1 MVLIIVITMILI
13 IVLISV
19 LVMVLIMVLILVIM
33 LVTLSSLR
41 RYESLVASWLTIN
54 QRKMKSTPATWMR
67 VKLRLRMMPTKQAAD
82 EFGDKQGYENGD
94 EETR

>member
-1 MVLIIVITMILI
+1 M
-13 IVLISV
+13 VLISV
-19 LVMVLIMVLILVIM
+19 LLIII

-67 VKLRLRMMPTKQAAD
+67 VKLRLRMSLVTSMKMRMEMKIKP
-82 EFGDKQGYENGD
+82 
-94 EETR
+94 R